1 MTLDKDANYTRQLDV
16 YLMQRLDKFEDTI
29 NEMKVEFSEISDK
42 LNKIAD
48 AQEHNKPSIE
58 AIRSMLNA
66 GGLLKWSVSTIVII
80 CAGFATIMT
89 AWEMLQ
95 KWLGK

>member
-1 MTLDKDANYTRQLDV
+1 MLDKDANYTRQLDV

-29 NEMKVEFSEISDK
+29 NEMKVEFSEISEK

-48 AQEHNKPSIE
+48 AQEHNKPSID

-89 AWEMLQ
+89 AWEALQ